1 MSAPPVAPQNVIASI
16 KGFGLDWKCR
26 DFQFEIGQTYTH
38 AGKVEAC
45 DGGFH
50 AIEGYPLEVFEYY
63 PPGQSLYADVKQSGK
78 MSRETGDSKVTSA
91 KITIEAELKIPEIV
105 NRAVAWVIAQTT
117 PAKSNHVEGDR
128 SAASSTGDRS
138 AASSTGDPSAAS
150 STGYRS
156 AASSTGYRSAA
167 SSTGDRS
174 AASSTGDQ
182 SAASSTGYRSAAS
195 STGDQSAASSTGYQS
210 AASST
215 GYRSAASSTG
225 YQSAASSTGD
235 QSAASSTGYQSAASS
250 TGDQSAAMSAGFQ
263 GRVQGAEGCAL
274 FLVYRDGDYNILH
287 AWAGIAGKNGILPN
301 VWYTLNAKGQ
311 PVEVVA

>member
-45 DGGFH
+45 AGGFH

-78 MSRETGDSKVTSA
+78 MSRETGDSKVASA

-105 NRAVAWVIAQTT
+105 KRAVAWVIAQTT
-117 PAKSNHVEGDR
+117 PAKSNHAEGDRSAASSAGDRSAASSTGYRSAASSTGNR

-138 AASSTGDPSAAS
+138 AASSTGN
-150 STGYRS
+150 R
-156 AASSTGYRSAA
+156 
-167 SSTGDRS
+167 
-174 AASSTGDQ
+174 
-182 SAASSTGYRSAAS
+182 
-195 STGDQSAASSTGYQS
+195 
-210 AASST
+210 
-215 GYRSAASSTG
+215 
-225 YQSAASSTGD
+225 
-235 QSAASSTGYQSAASS
+235 
-250 TGDQSAAMSAGFQ
+250 SAAMSAGFQ

-274 FLVYRDGDYNILH
+274 FLVYRDDDYNILH